1 MVCASIRTVTF
12 ALGLALMGA
21 GCSHAS
27 AQSGPAT
34 AEPADPSAELRRDN
48 ATLRR
53 RVQMLED
60 RMLRVERGALPAT
73 ATAKRAREPQPER
86 EVRAYKVQPETA
98 AAGPTQAEDEP
109 VDAGYTLGELQ
120 PREYQDEALWD
131 DPSGLAVAA
140 EPDQEPSAAPGTS
153 YRLVGDELVQMTQ
166 PGRAKVAD
174 KPMRGRKGRSAK
186 ARYTNALALLRV
198 GQHDEAAEAFADFVA
213 TFPKSDLADNAMY
226 WRGEA
231 YYDQGHYA
239 DALAAFTAVI
249 ELYAG
254 GNKASDALLKVGLCY
269 GKLGDADNARDVLNR
284 LIEAYPGASASDVAR
299 VKLAE
304 LSS

>member
-1 MVCASIRTVTF
+1 
-12 ALGLALMGA
+12 
-21 GCSHAS
+21 
-27 AQSGPAT
+27 
-34 AEPADPSAELRRDN
+34 
-48 ATLRR
+48 
-53 RVQMLED
+53 
-60 RMLRVERGALPAT
+60 MLRVERGALPPA
-73 ATAKRAREPQPER
+73 APVQESEPP
-86 EVRAYKVQPETA
+86 RAYKVQPETA
-98 AAGPTQAEDEP
+98 GSGPVAAESEP
-109 VDAGYTLGELQ
+109 ADAGYTLGELQ

-131 DPSGLAVAA
+131 DPSGLAVTA
-140 EPDQEPSAAPGTS
+140 EPDQQPAAASGTS

-186 ARYTNALALLRV
+186 ARYTRALALLRE
-198 GQHDEAAEAFADFVA
+198 GQHDQAAEAFADFVA

-239 DALAAFTAVI
+239 DALATFTAVI

>member
-1 MVCASIRTVTF
+1 
-12 ALGLALMGA
+12 
-21 GCSHAS
+21 
-27 AQSGPAT
+27 
-34 AEPADPSAELRRDN
+34 
-48 ATLRR
+48 
-53 RVQMLED
+53 
-60 RMLRVERGALPAT
+60 MLRVERGAMPTT
-73 ATAKRAREPQPER
+73 ASGAQEPPR

-98 AAGPTQAEDEP
+98 AAGPTEP
-109 VDAGYTLGELQ
+109 APEETDAGYTLGEVQ
-120 PREYQDEALWD
+120 PREYQDEALWG
-131 DPSGLAVAA
+131 DPSGLAA
-140 EPDQEPSAAPGTS
+140 EVEPQGEGSAAAGSS

-186 ARYTNALALLRV
+186 ARYTHALALLRE

-231 YYDQGHYA
+231 YYDQGHYS
-239 DALAAFTAVI
+239 DALATFTAVI

-269 GKLGDADNARDVLNR
+269 GKLGDTDNARDVLNR

>member
-1 MVCASIRTVTF
+1 
-12 ALGLALMGA
+12 
-21 GCSHAS
+21 
-27 AQSGPAT
+27 
-34 AEPADPSAELRRDN
+34 
-48 ATLRR
+48 
-53 RVQMLED
+53 
-60 RMLRVERGALPAT
+60 MLRVERDALPAPT
-73 ATAKRAREPQPER
+73 ATARVQEPAA
-86 EVRAYKVQPETA
+86 EVPAYKVQPETA
-98 AAGPTQAEDEP
+98 GAGPTQPEP
-109 VDAGYTLGELQ
+109 EPEAPGYTLGELQ
-120 PREYQDEALWD
+120 PREYQDEALWN

-140 EPDQEPSAAPGTS
+140 EPYPEPSAASGTS
-153 YRLVGDELVQMTQ
+153 YRLVGDDLVQMTK
-166 PGRAKVAD
+166 PGRPKVAD

-186 ARYTNALALLRV
+186 ARYSNALALLR
-198 GQHDEAAEAFADFVA
+198 GGEHDAAAEAFADFVA

-239 DALAAFTAVI
+239 DALATFTAVI

-269 GKLGDADNARDVLNR
+269 GKLGDKDNARDVLNR

>member
-1 MVCASIRTVTF
+1 RTVTF
-12 ALGLALMGA
+12 ALGLALLGA

-27 AQSGPAT
+27 AQGGPAT
-34 AEPADPSAELRRDN
+34 AEPADSSAELRRDN

-60 RMLRVERGALPAT
+60 RMLRVEQDTLPSATARAEIQDPAPAT
-73 ATAKRAREPQPER
+73 K
-86 EVRAYKVQPETA
+86 VRAYKVQPETA
-98 AAGPTQAEDEP
+98 GAGPTQAEP
-109 VDAGYTLGELQ
+109 ADAGYTLGELQ
-120 PREYQDEALWD
+120 PREYQDDSLWD
-131 DPSGLAVAA
+131 DPSGFAVAA
-140 EPDQEPSAAPGTS
+140 EPAQAPSAAPETS
-153 YRLVGDELVQMTQ
+153 YRLVGNELVQMTQ
-166 PGRAKVAD
+166 PGQAKVAD

-186 ARYTNALALLRV
+186 ARYTNALALLRE
-198 GQHDEAAEAFADFVA
+198 GHHDEAAEAFSDFVA

-239 DALAAFTAVI
+239 DALATFTAVI
-249 ELYAG
+249 EQYAG
-254 GNKASDALLKVGLCY
+254 GNKAADALLKVGLCY

>member
-1 MVCASIRTVTF
+1 
-12 ALGLALMGA
+12 
-21 GCSHAS
+21 
-27 AQSGPAT
+27 
-34 AEPADPSAELRRDN
+34 
-48 ATLRR
+48 
-53 RVQMLED
+53 MLED
-60 RMLRVERGALPAT
+60 RMLQVERGALPAPSI
-73 ATAKRAREPQPER
+73 AARAQPLAD
-86 EVRAYKVQPETA
+86 EVPAYEVQPETA
-98 AAGPTQAEDEP
+98 GAGPTHAEAEAE
-109 VDAGYTLGELQ
+109 DAGYTLGELQ
-120 PREYQDEALWD
+120 PREYQDEALWN
-131 DPSGLAVAA
+131 DPSGFAVAA
-140 EPDQEPSAAPGTS
+140 EPDEAPAVASGTS

-166 PGRAKVAD
+166 PGRPKLAD

-186 ARYTNALALLRV
+186 ARYRNALALLRE
-198 GQHDEAAEAFADFVA
+198 GEHDAAAEAFADFVA

-239 DALAAFTAVI
+239 DALATFTAVI
-249 ELYAG
+249 EQYGG

-269 GKLGDADNARDVLNR
+269 GKLGDQDNARDVLNR